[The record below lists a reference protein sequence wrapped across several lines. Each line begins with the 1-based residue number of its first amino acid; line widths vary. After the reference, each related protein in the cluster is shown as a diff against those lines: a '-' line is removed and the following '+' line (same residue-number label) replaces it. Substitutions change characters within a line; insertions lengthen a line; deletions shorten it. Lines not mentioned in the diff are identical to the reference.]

1 VILVIQDQEVLLDHR
16 VFKDLKEKLDLQDHR
31 EHVDFKEIRV
41 SRVTLEVQALL
52 ERQGQKDQ
60 LAQLDTKETRV
71 TQAYRVYK
79 EIQVLEVLR
88 EKQAL

>member
-1 VILVIQDQEVLLDHR
+1 LDHR
-16 VFKDLKEKLDLQDHR
+16 AFKVFKEKLDLQDHKA
-31 EHVDFKEIRV
+31 HVDFKEIRV
-41 SRVTLEVQALL
+41 SRVTLEVQAQLG
-52 ERQGQKDQ
+52 RQVQKDQ
-60 LAQLDTKETRV
+60 LVQLAPKVTRV